1 MHEGEN
7 VREQERR
14 EGRNLKEMSLVLS
27 VVVVALVHYKCS
39 SKRPDQ
45 ASGGAR
51 RFKMGFFCFC
61 EKSRLP
67 AERRSCPGC

>member
-51 RFKMGFFCFC
+51 RFKM
-61 EKSRLP
+61 
-67 AERRSCPGC
+67 